1 MRRRLVDRD
10 DAMPPRALAPPGA
23 AEDCAFVPESAMSEI
38 QTLRFGGAV
47 APAPPTPSCAVPEQ
61 RRRAARVRRCA
72 ASSWS
77 RVASTAGAAWH
88 PQLAPRGIHSWRR
101 GGPIASLTHATRPPP
116 LRSAA
121 HPVVRGGGA
130 DRLTVPC
137 DQDGNGFADDVR
149 APLGWQREAHAF
161 WWRREQA
168 RHGRLCARK
177 AVRVLR
183 GLRAVPLDL
192 HGARLCTGRIADPNR
207 PVR

>member
-1 MRRRLVDRD
+1 MRLRHPHHRVQCRSSVAEL
-10 DAMPPRALAPPGA
+10 RASGA
-23 AEDCAFVPESAMSEI
+23 ARHP
-38 QTLRFGGAV
+38 
-47 APAPPTPSCAVPEQ
+47 
-61 RRRAARVRRCA
+61 
-72 ASSWS
+72 
-77 RVASTAGAAWH
+77 AGAAWH

-192 HGARLCTGRIADPNR
+192 HGAPLCTGRIADPSR
-207 PVR
+207 PARWQTVRAITIPTQRRRLDPQVSGGKRRVHPA